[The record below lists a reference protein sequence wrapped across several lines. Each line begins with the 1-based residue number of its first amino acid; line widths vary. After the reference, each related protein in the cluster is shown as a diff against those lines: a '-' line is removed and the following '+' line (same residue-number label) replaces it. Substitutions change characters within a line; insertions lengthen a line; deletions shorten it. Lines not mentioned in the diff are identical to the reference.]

1 MTKKTTRST
10 GDKGERIAARFLASK
25 GFQIVDTNWRWSTLE
40 IDLICQ
46 IRGVLVFV
54 EVKYRKDNRF
64 GDPVDFVDDQKMENL
79 SIAAARYLE
88 EKKHEGPIRFDII
101 GIRPDRGNIYKIRH
115 LEDVFF
121 GGWGD
126 SD

>member
-64 GDPVDFVDDQKMENL
+64 GAPVDFVDDQKMENL

-88 EKKHEGPIRFDII
+88 EKKHGGRIRFDII
-101 GIRPDRGNIYKIRH
+101 GIRPDRRNICQMRH
-115 LEDVFF
+115 
-121 GGWGD
+121 

>member
-64 GDPVDFVDDQKMENL
+64 GDPVDFVDDQKMKHL
-79 SIAAARYLE
+79 PVAAARHLE
-88 EKKHEGPIRFDII
+88 EKQHEGPIRFDLM
-101 GIRPDRGNIYKIRH
+101 GSRPDRGNIYKIRH